1 MLGFLGSHIVRLW
14 LNCRDT
20 AAISTAVLT
29 AGCKPSSWSRA
40 VRDVLGK
47 QIYFTGV
54 DALGLIIVIGLATGL
69 SVVAQVQAWLLQIG
83 QSELIGSVL
92 VALLIREAGPLIVN
106 FIVIGRSG
114 TAMATELAAMN
125 IRNEVRSL
133 EAQGVDSLV
142 YLVMPRAVGC
152 ALSVFGLAI
161 FFNAVSLT
169 TGLFM
174 AVSRGAVGTD
184 IVSFGTSVLANIS
197 ATDIANLLL
206 KTLLGGF
213 LTGIICCRAGLSGGG
228 KITDI
233 PRAGTSGVVSS
244 LAALIV
250 LSALISIA
258 TYA

>member
-1 MLGFLGSHIVRLW
+1 
-14 LNCRDT
+14 
-20 AAISTAVLT
+20 
-29 AGCKPSSWSRA
+29 
-40 VRDVLGK
+40 
-47 QIYFTGV
+47 
-54 DALGLIIVIGLATGL
+54 
-69 SVVAQVQAWLLQIG
+69 
-83 QSELIGSVL
+83 
-92 VALLIREAGPLIVN
+92 
-106 FIVIGRSG
+106 
-114 TAMATELAAMN
+114 
-125 IRNEVRSL
+125 
-133 EAQGVDSLV
+133 
-142 YLVMPRAVGC
+142 MPRAVGC